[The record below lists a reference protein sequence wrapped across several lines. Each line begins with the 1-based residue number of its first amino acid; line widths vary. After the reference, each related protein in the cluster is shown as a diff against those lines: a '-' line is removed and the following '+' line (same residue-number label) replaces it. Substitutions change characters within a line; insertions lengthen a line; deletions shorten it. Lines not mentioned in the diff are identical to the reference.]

1 MNRSRTQQWLTVG
14 FGVAI
19 ATLLGT
25 ALLARNAIVGRVN
38 PSDWVEV
45 EGNEYAYLNGLLV
58 AIAEAEASH
67 RSYLNT
73 GEEEALE
80 RYQSKLELI
89 NSYVEELDAEHENLE
104 DTEAAFEEDLVY
116 REALE
121 RLRVA
126 TETHI
131 QILEDGIEQYD
142 NGQLDLTAQLD
153 IAQQSSEVR
162 VDAHLAM
169 QALLDE
175 GSAALQW
182 EMADTSVSINN
193 DLWLTGLVAGFG
205 VILLSILYG
214 WLMQTLKQH
223 QQTLL
228 TQQRETEALTHK
240 LQAKTNAL
248 QNTEEILTT
257 ELNRR
262 QEIETTYKEIE
273 QAKELTDLK
282 LNFFS
287 LASHELRTPLSA
299 ILVSAQLL
307 DNRNVAWSEEK
318 RSRNLRRIQ
327 SAAKTMAQLL
337 SDILLL
343 TRAEA
348 GKLEFNPQTIDL
360 QSFCEHLVEEVKFNT
375 QSQHHILVQQKGTYD
390 EAFLDERL
398 LRAML
403 MSLLTNAIKY
413 SPPESE
419 IQLNIWGEHSR
430 TRFQVSDQGIGVP
443 AADQQHLFDS
453 FHRGQNVKSL
463 SGSGLGLAVVKKCL
477 ELHGGKIEVESQV
490 GVGTTFSVDMPWVED
505 SEQLSDMAPSSPE
518 YNS

>member
-1 MNRSRTQQWLTVG
+1 MNLLRTQQWLTMG

-19 ATLLGT
+19 AALLGT
-25 ALLARNAIVGRVN
+25 ALLARNAIVERVHAER
-38 PSDWVEV
+38 VER
-45 EGNEYAYLNGLLV
+45 EADDYTYLNGLLV
-58 AIAEAEASH
+58 AIAEAES
-67 RSYLNT
+67 SYQAYLTT
-73 GEEEALE
+73 GDEESLE
-80 RYQSKLELI
+80 FYQTKLELV
-89 NSYVEELDAEHENLE
+89 NGYLDELE
-104 DTEAAFEEDLVY
+104 TEQAIFEQEMAFEDDLGY

-121 RLRVA
+121 RLIGA
-126 TETHI
+126 TEVYV
-131 QILEDGIEQYD
+131 QILEEALEQY
-142 NGQLDLTAQLD
+142 NRGQLDLSTQLE
-153 IAQQSSEVR
+153 IVQQSSEAR
-162 VDAHLAM
+162 VDAHLAL
-169 QALLDE
+169 QVLLDE
-175 GSAALQW
+175 SNTERQW

-193 DLWLTGLVAGFG
+193 DLWLIGLVAGFG
-205 VILLSILYG
+205 SVILGILYG
-214 WLMQTLKQH
+214 WLMQTVRQKQKKSEI
-223 QQTLL
+223 QQL
-228 TQQRETEALTHK
+228 ETKK
-240 LQAKTNAL
+240 L
-248 QNTEEILTT
+248 TEELQVKTTELETTKELLTT
-257 ELNRR
+257 ELTRL

-348 GKLEFNPQTIDL
+348 GKLEFCPQTVDL

-375 QSQHHILVQQKGTYD
+375 QSQHHIIVQQQGTCD
-390 EAFLDERL
+390 EAWLDERL

-419 IQLNIWGEHSR
+419 IQLIIWGEQGH

-453 FHRGQNVKSL
+453 FHRGQNVKSF
-463 SGSGLGLAVVKKCL
+463 SGTGLGLAVVKKCL

-490 GVGTTFSVDMPWVED
+490 GVGTTFSVEMPW
-505 SEQLSDMAPSSPE
+505 MAE
-518 YNS
+518 MV

>member
-1 MNRSRTQQWLTVG
+1 FS
-14 FGVAI
+14 VAI

-25 ALLARNAIVGRVN
+25 ALIARNAIVDRVY
-38 PSDWVEV
+38 PSEQVEP
-45 EGNEYAYLNGLLV
+45 EGEDYAYLNGVLV
-58 AIAEAEASH
+58 AIAEAEVSH
-67 RSYLNT
+67 QAYLNT
-73 GEEEALE
+73 GDTDALE
-80 RYQSKLELI
+80 RYNTKLEIVRGYLAEL
-89 NSYVEELDAEHENLE
+89 SEAHDVLEE
-104 DTEAAFEEDLVY
+104 EAAFEEALIY
-116 REALE
+116 REVLE

-126 TETHI
+126 TETHVE
-131 QILEDGIEQYD
+131 ILEDAVDQYEV
-142 NGQLDLTAQLD
+142 GQLDSQARQD
-153 IAQQSSEVR
+153 IDQQSSEAR
-162 VDAHLAM
+162 VDAHLAL

-175 GSAALQW
+175 GNIERQW
-182 EMADTSVSINN
+182 EMADTTVSINN
-193 DLWLTGLVAGFG
+193 ELWLTGVIAGLG
-205 VILLSILYG
+205 TVILAVLYG
-214 WLMQTLKQH
+214 WLWQTLRQY
-223 QQTLL
+223 QRTAIR
-228 TQQRETEALTHK
+228 QQRETVALTKK
-240 LQAKTNAL
+240 LQAT
-248 QNTEEILTT
+248 TEELDGTQEILTT

-307 DNRNVAWSEEK
+307 DNANVAWSEAK

-348 GKLEFNPQTIDL
+348 GKLEFNPQTIAL
-360 QSFCEHLVEEVKFNT
+360 QSFCQGLVEEVKFNT
-375 QSQHHILVQQKGTYD
+375 QSQHHVLVEQQGSCD
-390 EAFLDERL
+390 EAYLDERL

-413 SPPESE
+413 SPQESE
-419 IQLNIWGEHSR
+419 IQLIIVGEKGH

-443 AADQQHLFDS
+443 VADQQHLFES
-453 FHRGQNVKSL
+453 FHRGQNVKSF
-463 SGSGLGLAVVKKCL
+463 SGTGLGLAVVKKCL

-490 GVGTTFSVDMPWVED
+490 GVGTTFLIDMPWVEKT
-505 SEQLSDMAPSSPE
+505 E
-518 YNS
+518 Y

>member
-1 MNRSRTQQWLTVG
+1 MTFSRTQQWLTMG

-25 ALLARNAIVGRVN
+25 ALLARNAIVERVH
-38 PSDWVEV
+38 PSEWIDV
-45 EGNEYAYLNGLLV
+45 EGNAYAYLNGLLV

-73 GEEEALE
+73 GDAKILE
-80 RYQSKLELI
+80 RYQTKVELI
-89 NSYVEELDAEHENLE
+89 SSYIEEIDTAHQSLE
-104 DTEAAFEEDLVY
+104 DEQAAAFEEDLVY
-116 REALE
+116 RETLE
-121 RLRVA
+121 RLQAA
-126 TETHI
+126 TEAHLK
-131 QILEDGIEQYD
+131 ILEESIEQYD
-142 NGQLDLTAQLD
+142 NGQLDLLEQLD

-162 VDAHLAM
+162 VDAHLAL
-169 QALLDE
+169 QTLLDE
-175 GSAALQW
+175 GSIERQW

-193 DLWLTGLVAGFG
+193 NLWLTGLVAGLG
-205 VILLSILYG
+205 VLSLGILYG
-214 WLMQTLKQH
+214 WLTQSLHQH
-223 QQTLL
+223 QKTRLAQQLETKSL
-228 TQQRETEALTHK
+228 TQQ
-240 LQAKTNAL
+240 LQTKTDAL
-248 QNTEEILTT
+248 QSTEELLTA

-262 QEIETTYKEIE
+262 QEMETTYKEIE

-360 QSFCEHLVEEVKFNT
+360 QFFCEHLVEEVKFNT
-375 QSQHHILVQQKGTYD
+375 QSQHHILVQQQGTCD
-390 EAFLDERL
+390 RAFLDERL

-413 SPPESE
+413 SPQESK
-419 IQLNIWGEHSR
+419 IQLTIWGEQGH

-443 AADQQHLFDS
+443 AADQQHLFES
-453 FHRGQNVKSL
+453 FHRGENVKSF
-463 SGSGLGLAVVKKCL
+463 SGTGLGLAVVKKCL

-490 GVGTTFSVDMPWVED
+490 GIGTTFSVDMPWVEED
-505 SEQLSDMAPSSPE
+505 DQSPARPSE
-518 YNS
+518 

>member
-1 MNRSRTQQWLTVG
+1 MTFSRTQQWLTMGV
-14 FGVAI
+14 GVAI

-25 ALLARNAIVGRVN
+25 ALLSRNAIVEQVH
-38 PSDWVEV
+38 PSEWSEL
-45 EGNEYAYLNGLLV
+45 EGNAYAYLNGLLV

-67 RSYLNT
+67 RSYLST
-73 GEEEALE
+73 GDTEGLD
-80 RYQSKLELI
+80 RYQTKVELI
-89 NSYVEELDAEHENLE
+89 NSYITEI
-104 DTEAAFEEDLVY
+104 DTEYTNFETEQEIAFEEDLVY

-121 RLRVA
+121 RLQVA
-126 TETHI
+126 AEAHL
-131 QILEDGIEQYD
+131 QILDESIEQH
-142 NGQLDLTAQLD
+142 NNQQLNFSEQLD
-153 IAQQSSEVR
+153 IAQQTSEVR
-162 VDAHLAM
+162 IDAHLAL
-169 QALLDE
+169 QTLLDE
-175 GSAALQW
+175 GNVERQW

-193 DLWLTGLVAGFG
+193 NLWLTGLVAGLG
-205 VILLSILYG
+205 VLVLSILYD
-214 WLMQTLKQH
+214 WLMQTKTRALTKQL
-223 QQTLL
+223 QTKTDALQ
-228 TQQRETEALTHK
+228 TTEASLSD
-240 LQAKTNAL
+240 
-248 QNTEEILTT
+248 

-262 QEIETTYKEIE
+262 QEMETTYREIE

-348 GKLEFNPQTIDL
+348 GKLEFNPQIIHL
-360 QSFCEHLVEEVKFNT
+360 QTFCEHLVEEVKFNT
-375 QSQHHILVQQKGTYD
+375 QSQHHFFVQQQGTCD
-390 EAFLDERL
+390 QACLDERL

-413 SPPESE
+413 SPQESK
-419 IQLNIWGEHSR
+419 IQLTVWGEQGH

-443 AADQQHLFDS
+443 AADQQHLFES
-453 FHRGQNVKSL
+453 FHRGENVKSF
-463 SGSGLGLAVVKKCL
+463 SGTGLGLAVVKKCL

-490 GVGTTFSVDMPWVED
+490 GIGTTFSVDMPWVTED
-505 SEQLSDMAPSSPE
+505 EQSNPDP
-518 YNS
+518 

>member
-1 MNRSRTQQWLTVG
+1 MNLLRTQQWLTMG

-19 ATLLGT
+19 AALLGT
-25 ALLARNAIVGRVN
+25 ALLARNAIVERVH
-38 PSDWVEV
+38 SERVEI
-45 EGNEYAYLNGLLV
+45 EADDYTYLNGLLV
-58 AIAEAEASH
+58 AIAEAES
-67 RSYLNT
+67 SYQAYLAT
-73 GEEEALE
+73 GDEESLE
-80 RYQSKLELI
+80 FYQTKLELV
-89 NSYVEELDAEHENLE
+89 NSYLDELE
-104 DTEAAFEEDLVY
+104 TEQAFFEQEMAFEDDLGY

-121 RLRVA
+121 RLIGA
-126 TETHI
+126 TEAHI
-131 QILEDGIEQYD
+131 QILEEALEQY
-142 NGQLDLTAQLD
+142 NRGQLDLSTQLE
-153 IAQQSSEVR
+153 IAQQSSEAR
-162 VDAHLAM
+162 VDAHLAL
-169 QALLDE
+169 QVLLDASNTE
-175 GSAALQW
+175 RQW

-193 DLWLTGLVAGFG
+193 DLWLMGLVAGFG
-205 VILLSILYG
+205 SVVLGILYG
-214 WLMQTLKQH
+214 WLMQTVR
-223 QQTLL
+223 QTQKKSE
-228 TQQRETEALTHK
+228 TQQIETKKLTEK
-240 LQAKTNAL
+240 LQVKT
-248 QNTEEILTT
+248 TELDTTQELLTT
-257 ELNRR
+257 ELNRL

-348 GKLEFNPQTIDL
+348 GKLEFCPQTVDL

-375 QSQHHILVQQKGTYD
+375 QSQHHIIVQQQGTCD
-390 EAFLDERL
+390 EAWLDERL

-419 IQLNIWGEHSR
+419 IQLTIWGEQGH

-453 FHRGQNVKSL
+453 FHRGQNVKSF
-463 SGSGLGLAVVKKCL
+463 SGTGLGLAVVKKCL

-505 SEQLSDMAPSSPE
+505 MV
-518 YNS
+518 

>member
-1 MNRSRTQQWLTVG
+1 MTFSRTQQWLTMG

-25 ALLARNAIVGRVN
+25 ALLARNAIVERVR
-38 PSDWVEV
+38 PSEWVEV
-45 EGNEYAYLNGLLV
+45 KGNAYAYLNGLLV

-67 RSYLNT
+67 RAYLNT
-73 GEEEALE
+73 GETDSLD
-80 RYQSKLELI
+80 RYQTKLELI
-89 NSYVEELDAEHENLE
+89 NSYVAELDAEYENLE
-104 DTEAAFEEDLVY
+104 AEEETVFEEDLVD

-121 RLRVA
+121 RLSVA

-131 QILEDGIEQYD
+131 QILEDGIEQYK
-142 NGQLDLTAQLD
+142 NGQLDLAAQID
-153 IAQQSSEVR
+153 IVQQSSEVR

-175 GSAALQW
+175 GSAERQS
-182 EMADTSVSINN
+182 EIADTSVSINN
-193 DLWLTGLVAGFG
+193 NLWLTGLVAGLG
-205 VILLSILYG
+205 IIVLSILYG
-214 WLMQTLKQH
+214 WSTQALKQH
-223 QQTLL
+223 QKTLSTKQLEATVL
-228 TQQRETEALTHK
+228 TQKLKAQTEV
-240 LQAKTNAL
+240 L
-248 QNTEEILTT
+248 QNTEEILNT
-257 ELNRR
+257 EFNRR
-262 QEIETTYKEIE
+262 QEMETTYKEIE

-327 SAAKTMAQLL
+327 SAGKTMAQLL

-348 GKLEFNPQTIDL
+348 GKLEFSPQTIDL
-360 QSFCEHLVEEVKFNT
+360 QSFCKHLVDEVKFNT
-375 QSQHHILVQQKGTYD
+375 QSQHHILIQHPGTCD
-390 EAFLDERL
+390 HAFLDERL

-403 MSLLTNAIKY
+403 MSLMTNAIKY
-413 SPPESE
+413 SPQESK
-419 IQLNIWGEHSR
+419 IQLTIWGEQGH

-443 AADQQHLFDS
+443 AADQQHLFES
-453 FHRGQNVKSL
+453 FHRGDNVKSF
-463 SGSGLGLAVVKKCL
+463 SGTGLGLAVVKKCL

-490 GVGTTFSVDMPWVED
+490 GVGTTFSIDMPWVEETH
-505 SEQLSDMAPSSPE
+505 S
-518 YNS
+518 NSMELD

>member
-1 MNRSRTQQWLTVG
+1 MHRPRSQQWLTVG

-25 ALLARNAIVGRVN
+25 ALLARNAIVDRVY
-38 PSDWVEV
+38 PPGQVEN
-45 EGNEYAYLNGLLV
+45 EGEAYAYLNGLLV
-58 AIAEAEASH
+58 AIAEAEVSH
-67 RSYLNT
+67 QSYLDTAEAN
-73 GEEEALE
+73 ALE
-80 RYQSKLELI
+80 RYNTKLEIVNGYLD
-89 NSYVEELDAEHENLE
+89 ELKAEHEAVE
-104 DTEAAFEEDLVY
+104 QEAVFEEALVY

-121 RLRVA
+121 RLRAA
-126 TETHI
+126 TETHVE
-131 QILEDGIEQYD
+131 ILEEGIEQYKV
-142 NGQLDLTAQLD
+142 GQLDLLTRLE
-153 IAQQSSEVR
+153 IAQQSSEAR
-162 VDAHLAM
+162 VDAHLAL

-175 GSAALQW
+175 GSVERQW
-182 EMADTSVSINN
+182 EMADTTVSINN
-193 DLWLTGLVAGFG
+193 ELWLMGLVAGLG
-205 VILLSILYG
+205 SIVLGILYG
-214 WLMQTLKQH
+214 WLMQTLTQYQKIASLRQH
-223 QQTLL
+223 
-228 TQQRETEALTHK
+228 ETEHLTAE
-240 LQAKTNAL
+240 LQAKTADL
-248 QNTEEILTT
+248 QTTKEILTT

-307 DNRNVAWSEEK
+307 DNQNVAWSEAK

-348 GKLEFNPQTIDL
+348 GKLEFNPQ
-360 QSFCEHLVEEVKFNT
+360 LVELKDFCQQLVGEVKFNT
-375 QSQHHILVQQKGTYD
+375 QSQHYIMVEQQGACD
-390 EAFLDERL
+390 EAYLDERL

-419 IQLNIWGEHSR
+419 IQLMIFGEQGH

-443 AADQQHLFDS
+443 ADDQQHLFDS
-453 FHRGQNVKSL
+453 FHRGQNVKSF
-463 SGSGLGLAVVKKCL
+463 SGTGLGLAVVKKCL

-490 GVGTTFSVDMPWVED
+490 GVGTTFLVDMPWVETV
-505 SEQLSDMAPSSPE
+505 A
-518 YNS
+518 

>member
-1 MNRSRTQQWLTVG
+1 MNHSRYQPWLAVG

-25 ALLARNAIVGRVN
+25 ALIARNAIEERVY
-38 PSDWVEV
+38 PAEQVES
-45 EGNEYAYLNGLLV
+45 EEEDYAYLNGLLV
-58 AIAEAEASH
+58 AIAEAEVSH
-67 RSYLNT
+67 QVHLNT
-73 GEEEALE
+73 GDPEALE
-80 RYQSKLELI
+80 RYSTKLEIVRGYLA
-89 NSYVEELDAEHENLE
+89 ELSEAHDLLE
-104 DTEAAFEEDLVY
+104 QEAAFEDALIY
-116 REALE
+116 REVLE

-126 TETHI
+126 TETHVE
-131 QILEDGIEQYD
+131 ILEDAIDQYD
-142 NGQLDLTAQLD
+142 RDQLNGQARQEV
-153 IAQQSSEVR
+153 AQQSSEAR
-162 VDAHLAM
+162 VDAHLAL

-175 GSAALQW
+175 SSVERQW
-182 EMADTSVSINN
+182 EMADTTVSINN
-193 DLWLTGLVAGFG
+193 ELWLTGIIAGLG
-205 VILLSILYG
+205 SIVLAILYG
-214 WLMQTLKQH
+214 WVWQTLRQYH
-223 QQTLL
+223 QTETRQQQETAVL
-228 TQQRETEALTHK
+228 TEQLQITTEDLKST
-240 LQAKTNAL
+240 Q
-248 QNTEEILTT
+248 EILTA

-307 DNRNVAWSEEK
+307 DNPNVAWSEAK

-348 GKLEFNPQTIDL
+348 GKLEFNPQTIPL
-360 QSFCEHLVEEVKFNT
+360 QRFCQGLVEEVKFNT
-375 QSQHHILVQQKGTYD
+375 QSQHHVLVEQQGSCD
-390 EAFLDERL
+390 EAYLDERL

-413 SPPESE
+413 SPQESE
-419 IQLNIWGEHSR
+419 IQLIILGEQGHTQFR
-430 TRFQVSDQGIGVP
+430 VSDQGIGVP
-443 AADQQHLFDS
+443 VADQQHLFES
-453 FHRGQNVKSL
+453 FHRGQNVKSF
-463 SGSGLGLAVVKKCL
+463 SGTGLGLAVVRKCL

-490 GVGTTFSVDMPWVED
+490 GVGTTFLIDMPWVETT
-505 SEQLSDMAPSSPE
+505 
-518 YNS
+518 N

>member
-1 MNRSRTQQWLTVG
+1 MNLARTQKWLTLG
-14 FGVAI
+14 FGAVVV
-19 ATLLGT
+19 TLLGT
-25 ALLARNAIVGRVN
+25 ALLARHAIVNRSN
-38 PSDWVEV
+38 PSEQVALET
-45 EGNEYAYLNGLLV
+45 EGYAYLNELLV

-73 GEEEALE
+73 DEEESFE
-80 RYQSKLELI
+80 RYETKLDLI
-89 NSYVEELDAEHENLE
+89 TGYIEELDAEYQDLE
-104 DTEAAFEEDLVY
+104 AEDAFEEDLVF
-116 REALE
+116 REELE

-126 TETHI
+126 AEKHV
-131 QILEDGIEQYD
+131 QILEEGLEQYRK
-142 NGQLDLTAQLD
+142 GQLDLSNQLE

-162 VDAHLAM
+162 VDAHLAL

-175 GSAALQW
+175 GNAERHLDI
-182 EMADTSVSINN
+182 ADTSVSINN
-193 DLWLTGLVAGFG
+193 DLWLTGLVVSFG
-205 VILLSILYG
+205 ISILGILYG
-214 WLMQTLKQH
+214 WLTQRLKQYQNTFLA
-223 QQTLL
+223 QQHATEELAAKLHNKTDALENTEAIL
-228 TQQRETEALTHK
+228 TQ
-240 LQAKTNAL
+240 
-248 QNTEEILTT
+248 

-273 QAKELTDLK
+273 QAKEITDLK

-307 DNRNVAWSEEK
+307 DNQNVAWSEEK

-360 QSFCEHLVEEVKFNT
+360 QSFCNHLVEEVKFNT
-375 QSQHHILVQQKGTYD
+375 QSQHHILVEQQGTCD
-390 EAFLDERL
+390 EAYLDERL

-419 IQLNIWGEHSR
+419 IQLTIWGEQGHV
-430 TRFQVSDQGIGVP
+430 RFQVSDQGIGVP
-443 AADQQHLFDS
+443 AADQQHLFES
-453 FHRGQNVKSL
+453 FHRGQNVKSF
-463 SGSGLGLAVVKKCL
+463 SGTGLGLAVVKKCL

-490 GVGTTFSVDMPWVED
+490 GIGTTFSIDMPWVVD
-505 SEQLSDMAPSSPE
+505 
-518 YNS
+518 

>member
-1 MNRSRTQQWLTVG
+1 MNRSRSQIWLSTG
-14 FGVAI
+14 FGIAI

-25 ALLARNAIVGRVN
+25 ALLARNAIVQRVS
-38 PSDWVEV
+38 PSERIEIKDD
-45 EGNEYAYLNGLLV
+45 EYAYLNGLLI
-58 AIAEAEASH
+58 AIAEAESNHQA
-67 RSYLNT
+67 YLNT
-73 GEEEALE
+73 GETEALE
-80 RYQSKLELI
+80 LYQTKIELI
-89 NSYVEELDAEHENLE
+89 DSYLDELDAEFESFE
-104 DTEAAFEEDLVY
+104 EETFEEDLVY
-116 REALE
+116 REAMD

-126 TETHI
+126 TDTHV
-131 QILEDGIEQYD
+131 QVLEDALEQYD
-142 NGQLDLTAQLD
+142 AGWLDLSTQLDA
-153 IAQQSSEVR
+153 AQQSSEAR
-162 VDAHLAM
+162 VDAHLAL
-169 QALLDE
+169 QVLLDGNSVE
-175 GSAALQW
+175 RQR
-182 EMADTSVSINN
+182 EITDTSVSINN
-193 DLWLTGLVAGFG
+193 DLWLMGLVAGLG
-205 VILLSILYG
+205 GIVLTVLYG
-214 WLMQTLKQH
+214 WLMQTLRQY
-223 QQTLL
+223 
-228 TQQRETEALTHK
+228 QQRSEIQQLETNTLSEK
-240 LQAKTNAL
+240 LQIKTADL
-248 QNTEEILTT
+248 QKTRDILTT

-307 DNRNVAWSEEK
+307 DNHNVAWSEAK

-348 GKLEFNPQTIDL
+348 GKLEFNPQTIAL
-360 QSFCEHLVEEVKFNT
+360 KPFCCRLVEEVKFNT
-375 QSQHHILVQQKGTYD
+375 QSQHTILVKQQGASD
-390 EAFLDERL
+390 EACLDERL

-419 IQLNIWGEHSR
+419 IQLIIWGEQGH

-443 AADQQHLFDS
+443 AEDQQHVFES
-453 FHRGQNVKSL
+453 FHRGQNVKSF
-463 SGSGLGLAVVKKCL
+463 SGTGLGLAVVKKCL

-490 GVGTTFSVDMPWVED
+490 GVGTTFSVDMPWMDEV
-505 SEQLSDMAPSSPE
+505 S
-518 YNS
+518 